1 MVPDLPDCSLK
12 VEDETQTDFTDQEA
26 YLREIIDNNN
36 KKIHK
41 LEQEIEELKRQLQD
55 TQRQRDAFNKRL
67 FNFENCSQKI
77 PMLLFILD
85 FKARRLKWLLW
96 SIFIICYWRSKTDNI
111 TESDYSESRLLT
123 KKGRARSLRPLDEF
137 FIVMCRLRQGF
148 LEDYLAQLFN
158 VSAST
163 VSRIFVTWVNF
174 VSFKFG
180 QINIWPTRKVIDTM
194 PKSFKGRYK
203 ST

>member
-1 MVPDLPDCSLK
+1 M
-12 VEDETQTDFTDQEA
+12 
-26 YLREIIDNNN
+26 
-36 KKIHK
+36 
-41 LEQEIEELKRQLQD
+41 
-55 TQRQRDAFNKRL
+55 
-67 FNFENCSQKI
+67 
-77 PMLLFILD
+77 
-85 FKARRLKWLLW
+85 
-96 SIFIICYWRSKTDNI
+96 SIFIISYWRSKTDNI

-174 VSFKFG
+174 VFFKFG

-194 PKSFKGRYK
+194 PKSFKGR
-203 ST
+203 